1 MTSARPARQ
10 GAAAGGDDHDGRGTS
25 PARFAAA
32 ADSVWYGFDLLVG
45 SRAPWALRRHAVAIS
60 WLLTRAFTVLVLIAL
75 EHTIV
80 NDVRYYAAG
89 LAEIGP
95 WSPVSAVLREYP
107 TPVLGLLE
115 IPWLVSFGR
124 IETYVV
130 LFVAAMLLL
139 DACYTWLLV
148 RSGYGERRGGPARTA
163 VTLWLIAGPALGP
176 IALTRFDVLPGMC
189 AGAAVLYV
197 LSRPRLAGALVT
209 IGAAVKLWPALLLP
223 ALLTARST
231 RWRVFAGAL
240 GCGVLILVGSLLA
253 GGWERLLSPL
263 DYQTDRGLQVESVAA
278 LPLMLVWSVAHG
290 PWQITFSRFI
300 TSEISGPGDR
310 VMLALVTV
318 ATVAALGLMVWL
330 WWRGMRVGR
339 RITPTTIGWLMLA
352 STALFIVTNKV
363 FSPQYLLWL
372 TPVAV
377 ATVACSSRGDVGAR
391 RFTVLLVLVGLVTQ
405 VIYPN
410 TYVLVTEMSWANP
423 IGVGLLLVRDLG
435 LLALTWYAC
444 RRAWLGTARA

>member
-1 MTSARPARQ
+1 MW
-10 GAAAGGDDHDGRGTS
+10 G
-25 PARFAAA
+25 
-32 ADSVWYGFDLLVG
+32 GFDLLVG
-45 SRAPWALRRHAVAIS
+45 TGAPWAGRRFAVGIS
-60 WLLTRAFTVLVLIAL
+60 WLLTRLFTVLVLVVL

-115 IPWLVSFGR
+115 VPWLVSFGR
-124 IETYVV
+124 IDTYVV
-130 LFVAAMLLL
+130 LFVTAMLLV
-139 DACYTWLLV
+139 DAGYTWLLV
-148 RSGYGERRGGPARTA
+148 RTGAGDRRRGAPARTA

-176 IALTRFDVLPGMC
+176 IALTRFDVIPGMC

-197 LSRPRLAGALVT
+197 VTHPRLAGALVT
-209 IGAAVKLWPALLLP
+209 VGAAVKLWPALLLP
-223 ALLTARST
+223 ALLTARTT
-231 RWRVFAGAL
+231 RWRVLTGAL
-240 GCGVLILVGSLLA
+240 VCGIAILAASLAA

-263 DYQTDRGLQVESVAA
+263 TYQTDRGLQVESVAA
-278 LPLMLVWSVAHG
+278 LPLMMLWSVAHG
-290 PWQITFSRFI
+290 PWQIAFSRFI

-310 VMLALVTV
+310 VMLLLVTL
-318 ATVAALGLMVWL
+318 ATAAALALMVWL
-330 WWRGMRVGR
+330 WWRGAQVGR
-339 RITPTTIGWLMLA
+339 RITPATIGWLMLA
-352 STALFIVTNKV
+352 CTALFIVTNKV

-377 ATVACSSRGDVGAR
+377 ATVACSPRGDVGAR
-391 RFTVLLVLVGLVTQ
+391 RFSVLLVLVGLVTQ

-423 IGVGLLLVRDLG
+423 IGVGLLVVRDVG
-435 LLALTWYAC
+435 LLGLTWYAC
-444 RRAWLGTARA
+444 RRAWLGTATPTVTGRTPHTAGRAPRGD